1 MRASTPFSESRNKM
15 LQDPEL
21 AAMYL
26 EESLA
31 EGDIE
36 TFKLALKHVAEAHV
50 GGITTLSRI
59 THLNRVSLYRTF
71 SEKGNPSLETL
82 TKILNAL
89 GLRIGVT
96 PQTPSL
102 IESAIAKADK
112 TDIDATTHTSRL
124 STGDTCS
131 EDEISTP
138 G

>member
-1 MRASTPFSESRNKM
+1 MKVSTLFSESRNEM
-15 LQDPEL
+15 LLDPEL

-36 TFKLALKHVAEAHV
+36 TFKLALKHVAEAQV
-50 GGITTLSRI
+50 GGITALSRI

-89 GLRIGVT
+89 GLRISVTSQTSSSIVSVT
-96 PQTPSL
+96 PKDAETV
-102 IESAIAKADK
+102 
-112 TDIDATTHTSRL
+112 IDDNIHASRL
-124 STGDTCS
+124 SSGEFYS
-131 EDEISTP
+131 EDENSTP